1 MVQSSS
7 CRWIQDQLVNHR
19 EDVWL
24 EGVEDYIEHA
34 KNLLTEAADSDS
46 PVSGLTDDRA
56 QAWMNGQRAG
66 AHAEHAHDAKL
77 QGPGSASSADGKAS
91 ELPGLRF
98 SSTEPHQSSS
108 ATASGQF
115 AFPSFKMPTGI
126 ALWGPPRIQGCQSFA
141 QHCFGHSPV
150 CIWAPP

>member
-19 EDVWL
+19 EAVWL

-56 QAWMNGQRAG
+56 QAWMNGQRAE
-66 AHAEHAHDAKL
+66 AHAEQAHDAKL

-91 ELPGLRF
+91 DLPGLSF
-98 SSTEPHQSSS
+98 ASTEPRQSSS

-115 AFPSFKMPTGI
+115 AFPCFTMPTGI
-126 ALWGPPRIQGCQSFA
+126 ALWGPP
-141 QHCFGHSPV
+141 
-150 CIWAPP
+150 